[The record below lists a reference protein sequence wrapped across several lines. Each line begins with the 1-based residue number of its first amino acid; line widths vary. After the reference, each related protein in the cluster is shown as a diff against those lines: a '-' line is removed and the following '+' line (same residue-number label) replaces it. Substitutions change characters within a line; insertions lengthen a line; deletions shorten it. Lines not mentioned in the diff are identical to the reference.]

1 MKQLAMIVGEPI
13 SLSVKEGM
21 DARVMRF
28 TRNIDE
34 AGNLESHPAPF

>member
-1 MKQLAMIVGEPI
+1 MKQLAMIVGEPF

-28 TRNIDE
+28 TLNINV
-34 AGNLESHPAPF
+34 AGNLESHRTPF

>member
-1 MKQLAMIVGEPI
+1 MKPLATIGGEPI

-28 TRNIDE
+28 TRNMDV
-34 AGNLESHPAPF
+34 AGNPESHLTPF